1 MLVVVP
7 SWSEKWTAGVSPPF
21 CVLIAQVELENICE
35 RSKVRLSHNSVSF
48 EVKFRLEIRGRVRF
62 PGFAP
67 RLLSLSRNQRN
78 VAITGLGKMHFYLS
92 RYPRGEN
99 FRLMG
104 PRARLRSISSK
115 VDYQTPGHP
124 LDHSAFNLSLSL
136 IPRRRDRLRS
146 NIRVERGGR

>member
-1 MLVVVP
+1 MNVGRRAQLVG
-7 SWSEKWTAGVSPPF
+7 KMDGGCFPPF
-21 CVLIAQVELENICE
+21 CVLIAQVELESNCE
-35 RSKVRLSHNSVSF
+35 RSKVRLSYNLAHF

-104 PRARLRSISSK
+104 PK
-115 VDYQTPGHP
+115 
-124 LDHSAFNLSLSL
+124 SAAQIHF
-136 IPRRRDRLRS
+136 
-146 NIRVERGGR
+146 